1 VLHLVLTYFGALI
14 WLTASSALPL
24 RGAELC
30 LDRPPKSAGEQD
42 GMVEFGE
49 RKARSAPSVNYRIAG
64 GIDIGEAK
72 TKNNASPRGGA

>member
-30 LDRPPKSAGEQD
+30 L
-42 GMVEFGE
+42 
-49 RKARSAPSVNYRIAG
+49 RSAPPSAQ
-64 GIDIGEAK
+64 ASK
-72 TKNNASPRGGA
+72 TGW